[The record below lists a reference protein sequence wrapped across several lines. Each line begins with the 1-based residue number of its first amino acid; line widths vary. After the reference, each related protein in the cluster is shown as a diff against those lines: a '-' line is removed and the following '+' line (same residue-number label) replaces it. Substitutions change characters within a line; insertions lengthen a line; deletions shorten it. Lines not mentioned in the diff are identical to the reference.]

1 MFDVGVGSRRLY
13 HKGGEDVKTII
24 PRWCG
29 WKKCE
34 DVFVREFYN
43 LLMPQR
49 RGGRP
54 TLTPKRLTPQ
64 GRLFTHDTFSRS
76 NLRFDRGK
84 CVLFNLGCG
93 SIKQCELRRVIVV
106 V

>member
-1 MFDVGVGSRRLY
+1 MLGVDYNERTGECAFLILDPHY
-13 HKGGEDVKTII
+13 TGGEDVKTII

-49 RGGRP
+49 P
-54 TLTPKRLTPQ
+54 TT
-64 GRLFTHDTFSRS
+64 
-76 NLRFDRGK
+76 
-84 CVLFNLGCG
+84 V
-93 SIKQCELRRVIVV
+93 
-106 V
+106 